1 MTPSRKGWITA
12 SVLTIAL
19 GAAWLLNTLNV
30 IPGVDWIW
38 TSLLGVTGVLAIVLG
53 GVNKMTFVV
62 GPFLLI
68 ASVFSILRQTG
79 RFETNT
85 EVPLLV
91 IVLGVLMLG
100 ATLLPIPSPQ
110 WLIEAT
116 DEDTDK
122 NSDSTS
128 RPGPRPGD

>member
-1 MTPSRKGWITA
+1 MNPSRKGWITG

-38 TSLLGVTGVLAIVLG
+38 TSLLGVTGILVIVLG

-68 ASVFSILRQTG
+68 TSVFSVLRQTG
-79 RFETNT
+79 RCETDV
-85 EVPLLV
+85 EVPTLV
-91 IVLGVLMLG
+91 IILGVLMLG
-100 ATLLPIPSPQ
+100 ATILPIPSPH
-110 WLIEAT
+110 WLNENA
-116 DEDTDK
+116 D
-122 NSDSTS
+122 DSTQ
-128 RPGPRPGD
+128 RPGG